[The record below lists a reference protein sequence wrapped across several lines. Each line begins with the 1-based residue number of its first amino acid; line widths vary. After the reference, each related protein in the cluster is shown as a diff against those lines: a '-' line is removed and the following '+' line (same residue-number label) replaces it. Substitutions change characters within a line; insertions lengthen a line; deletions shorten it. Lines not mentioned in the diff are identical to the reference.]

1 MDIITLDLETYY
13 DKDYSLRKMTTEA
26 YIRDPRFEVIGV
38 GLKVNDNPTDWYSGD
53 DVEGYLHSID
63 YSDKAILAHN
73 TAFDG
78 AILSWLYNIKPRL
91 WLDTLSM
98 SRPSYQM
105 TVGGSLD
112 KLSKK
117 FKLGYKG
124 DEVHAAIGK
133 RRTDFTPEE
142 LAKYAEYCIQDVELT
157 YKLFKRL
164 ANKFPS
170 SEIQVIDQ
178 TLRMFTEPTIQLD
191 TNVLSEHLSGIR
203 SNKKRLMDKLG
214 GEDKIKS
221 HLMSNQKFAALLEKL
236 GVIVPLKIS
245 PTTGKHT
252 YAFAKTDEGFKLLL
266 SHDRPVVRALCEAR
280 LAVKSTI
287 DETRTVAFMGIAER
301 GPLPIMLKYYGAHTG
316 RFSGSDK
323 VNLQNLPR
331 GGKLR
336 AALTSQYG
344 QRVVA
349 CDSSQIEARVVAWL
363 AGEEALLEQF
373 RNNIDVY
380 SEFASAVYGR
390 PITKADKLE
399 RHVGKTA
406 ILGLGY
412 GMGKDK
418 FKDSL
423 KSGYPSVDISIDQAD
438 EVVKLYRST
447 NRNINL
453 LWSQCQWMLGA
464 MVRGDRGTICND
476 VLPYDEFGITLP
488 NKLQIQYPALREL
501 DQRSYGYINRP
512 AGFYRLTAKKITGDN
527 SNDGI
532 PWVNIYGGKVVE
544 NITQAVARIVVA
556 EQMVRIGQRYKVALQ
571 VHDEVVCIVDESEA
585 EAARDYMVEV
595 MSTPPTWAKDLPVAC
610 EADIGV
616 NYGDA
621 K

>member
-53 DVEGYLHSID
+53 DVEGYLNSID

-252 YAFAKTDEGFKLLL
+252 YAFAKTDEGFK
-266 SHDRPVVRALCEAR
+266 PVSYTHL
-280 LAVKSTI
+280 
-287 DETRTVAFMGIAER
+287 
-301 GPLPIMLKYYGAHTG
+301 
-316 RFSGSDK
+316 
-323 VNLQNLPR
+323 
-331 GGKLR
+331 
-336 AALTSQYG
+336 
-344 QRVVA
+344 
-349 CDSSQIEARVVAWL
+349 
-363 AGEEALLEQF
+363 
-373 RNNIDVY
+373 
-380 SEFASAVYGR
+380 
-390 PITKADKLE
+390 
-399 RHVGKTA
+399 
-406 ILGLGY
+406 
-412 GMGKDK
+412 
-418 FKDSL
+418 
-423 KSGYPSVDISIDQAD
+423 
-438 EVVKLYRST
+438 
-447 NRNINL
+447 
-453 LWSQCQWMLGA
+453 
-464 MVRGDRGTICND
+464 
-476 VLPYDEFGITLP
+476 TLP
-488 NKLQIQYPALREL
+488 TT
-501 DQRSYGYINRP
+501 D
-512 AGFYRLTAKKITGDN
+512 
-527 SNDGI
+527 
-532 PWVNIYGGKVVE
+532 
-544 NITQAVARIVVA
+544 
-556 EQMVRIGQRYKVALQ
+556 
-571 VHDEVVCIVDESEA
+571 
-585 EAARDYMVEV
+585 
-595 MSTPPTWAKDLPVAC
+595 
-610 EADIGV
+610 
-616 NYGDA
+616 
-621 K
+621 